1 MSTTELIDNIKNG
14 DNVTA
19 NKTFDRV
26 KELRE
31 KTGLGLMDCKKALEE
46 ANGDLDLAI
55 EELRKSSGLKASKKS
70 SRSAADG
77 LIGIKS
83 FEGKSFMVEIN
94 CETDFVARD
103 DSFNSFMQEVLEIV
117 SSNRDKSLEELLE
130 EGIEEKREKLVQ
142 KLGENIVVRRI
153 AASVDNAD
161 SSGVYLHSNN
171 KIGTIISLKEGTE
184 ELAKD
189 IAMHAAATD
198 PMAISPSDIS
208 QDVIDKEREI
218 YVAQSEESGKPAEI
232 VEKMI
237 EGKIRKFLSEVSL
250 TEQEFVKDPTIKIND
265 LLKNNN
271 ASIVGFTRF
280 EVGEGIEVEK
290 VDFASE
296 VMSQIEG

>member
-1 MSTTELIDNIKNG
+1 MSNIS
-14 DNVTA
+14 A
-19 NKTFDRV
+19 SQV

-103 DSFNSFMQEVLEIV
+103 DSFNGFMEEVLEIV
-117 SSNRDKSLEELLE
+117 SSNADKDLQELLDE
-130 EGIEEKREKLVQ
+130 SIEEQREKLVQ

-153 AASVDNAD
+153 ASSDNNAD

-171 KIGTIISLKEGTE
+171 KIGTIVSLQGGSE
-184 ELAKD
+184 EVAKD

-198 PMAISPSDIS
+198 PMAISPSDIP
-208 QDVIDKEREI
+208 VEVVEKEREI
-218 YVAQSEESGKPAEI
+218 YKAQSEESGKPEDI

-250 TEQEFVKDPTIKIND
+250 TEQDFVKDPNKTIND
-265 LLKNNN
+265 LLKDSN
-271 ASIVGFTRF
+271 ASIVSFTRF

-290 VDFASE
+290 IDFASE

>member
-1 MSTTELIDNIKNG
+1 MSNIS
-14 DNVTA
+14 A
-19 NKTFDRV
+19 SQV

-31 KTGLGLMDCKKALEE
+31 KTGLGLMDCKKALQE
-46 ANGDLDLAI
+46 ADGDLDLAI
-55 EELRKSSGLKASKKS
+55 EELRKTSGLKASKKS

-83 FEGKSFMVEIN
+83 LEGKSFMVEIN

-103 DSFNSFMQEVLEIV
+103 DSFNLFMQEVLDII
-117 SSNRDKSLEELLE
+117 SSNKGKSLEELMN

-153 AASVDNAD
+153 AASEDSAD
-161 SSGVYLHSNN
+161 TSGVYLHSNN
-171 KIGTIISLKEGTE
+171 KIGTIISLKGGTE
-184 ELAKD
+184 EAAKD

-198 PMAISPSDIS
+198 PMAISPSDIP
-208 QDVIDKEREI
+208 QEFIDKEREI
-218 YVAQSEESGKPAEI
+218 YKAQSEASGKSDDI

-237 EGKIRKFLSEVSL
+237 EGKVKKFLSEVSL
-250 TEQEFVKDPTIKIND
+250 TEQYFVKDPDITIKD
-265 LLKNNN
+265 LLKDKN
-271 ASIVGFTRF
+271 ASILGFTRF

>member
-1 MSTTELIDNIKNG
+1 MTNIS
-14 DNVTA
+14 A
-19 NKTFDRV
+19 SQV

-46 ANGDLDLAI
+46 TDGDLDLAV
-55 EELRKSSGLKASKKS
+55 EELRKTSGLKASKKS

-83 FEGKSFMVEIN
+83 LEGKSFMVEIN

-103 DSFNSFMQEVLEIV
+103 DSFNSFMQEVLELV
-117 SSNRDKSLEELLE
+117 CSNKDKSLEELLE
-130 EGIEEKREKLVQ
+130 AGIEEKREKLVQ

-153 AASVDNAD
+153 TASEDSAD

-171 KIGTIISLKEGTE
+171 KIGVIISLKGGTE
-184 ELAKD
+184 EVAKD

-208 QDVIDKEREI
+208 KDVIDKEREI
-218 YVAQSEESGKPAEI
+218 YKAQSEESGKPADI

-250 TEQEFVKDPTIKIND
+250 TEQDFVKDPSIKIND

-271 ASIVGFTRF
+271 ASIIGFRRF

>member
-1 MSTTELIDNIKNG
+1 MTNIS
-14 DNVTA
+14 A
-19 NKTFDRV
+19 SQV

-31 KTGLGLMDCKKALEE
+31 KTGLGLMDCKKALEDT
-46 ANGDLDLAI
+46 NGDLDLAV
-55 EELRKSSGLKASKKS
+55 EALRKTSGLKASKKS
-70 SRSAADG
+70 NRSAADG

-83 FEGKSFMVEIN
+83 SEGKSFMVEIN

-103 DSFNSFMQEVLEIV
+103 DSFNSFMQEVLELA
-117 SSNRDKSLEELLE
+117 SSNKDKSLEELLE
-130 EGIEEKREKLVQ
+130 VGIEEKREKLVQ

-153 AASVDNAD
+153 AASEDSAD

-171 KIGTIISLKEGTE
+171 KIGTIISLKGGTKE
-184 ELAKD
+184 VAKD

-198 PMAISPSDIS
+198 PMAIFPSDIS
-208 QDVIDKEREI
+208 QDVIEKEREI
-218 YVAQSEESGKPAEI
+218 YKAQSEESGKPADI

-250 TEQEFVKDPTIKIND
+250 TEQDFVKDPSIKIND
-265 LLKNNN
+265 ILKSNN
-271 ASIVGFTRF
+271 ANILGFTRF

>member
-1 MSTTELIDNIKNG
+1 MSNIS
-14 DNVTA
+14 A
-19 NKTFDRV
+19 SQV

-31 KTGLGLMDCKKALEE
+31 KTGLGLMDCKKALQE

-83 FEGKSFMVEIN
+83 FEGRSFMVEIN

-103 DSFNSFMQEVLEIV
+103 DSFNAFMEEVLEIV
-117 SSNRDKSLEELLE
+117 SSNADKGLQELLDE
-130 EGIEEKREKLVQ
+130 NIEEQREKLVQ

-153 AASVDNAD
+153 ASSDNNAD
-161 SSGVYLHSNN
+161 SSGIYLHSNK
-171 KIGTIISLKEGTE
+171 KIGTIISLQGGSE
-184 ELAKD
+184 EVAKD

-198 PMAISPSDIS
+198 PMAISPSDIPGE
-208 QDVIDKEREI
+208 VIEKEREI
-218 YVAQSEESGKPAEI
+218 YKAQSEESGKPEDI

-237 EGKIRKFLSEVSL
+237 EGKISKFLSEMSL
-250 TEQEFVKDPTIKIND
+250 TEQNFVKDPNKTIND
-265 LLKNNN
+265 LLKDSN
-271 ASIVGFTRF
+271 ASIVSFTRF